1 MDADRFWDL
10 IERART
16 AAGPAADEAIRDVDF
31 ELGEIED
38 LSFDDID
45 IEALDGRL
53 TRTGGP
59 EEPTDV
65 EALDDADLDADDED
79 LDEDD
84 ELDEEDLTDPVAVAL
99 FDLLVQLPPEE
110 IAAFENAFEDFRTLA
125 DREDIAAAATLI
137 EHGLLGD
144 ESFEDFRA
152 GLVALGRQ
160 AFEAALDDPDSLA
173 DHPVVREIASASDLR
188 YLSREDLLFVPSHAY
203 AVSTGREELTFYEYA
218 ESLRSGEEVHPA
230 ESDAWEITD
239 EAETRRRLPR
249 LSDLFFDRS
258 IAIRRAA
265 LAKLGL
271 DS

>member
-1 MDADRFWDL
+1 ID
-10 IERART
+10 
-16 AAGPAADEAIRDVDF
+16 
-31 ELGEIED
+31 D

-45 IEALDGRL
+45 IEALDGRV

-59 EEPTDV
+59 GEPTDA
-65 EALDDADLDADDED
+65 EALDNVDLDAEDLDDED
-79 LDEDD
+79 LDE
-84 ELDEEDLTDPVAVAL
+84 EDITDPVAVAL

-160 AFEAALDDPDSLA
+160 AYEAALDNPDSLA
-173 DHPVVREIASASDLR
+173 DHPMVREIASAPDLR
-188 YLSREDLLFVPSHAY
+188 YMSREDLLYVPSHAY

-230 ESDAWEITD
+230 EAEAWEITD